1 MILLDSSAWIEYFT
15 KGPLSKE
22 ITHTIKSEEDIL
34 VPTIVIFE
42 VYRKIKQ
49 LVSAEEGLIATAF
62 LSSFD
67 SIELTREIAL
77 SAADL
82 SSEHHLGMADSF
94 ILATAQH
101 HNALLIT
108 LDHDFIKI
116 PGVKVLKRK

>member
-22 ITHTIKSEEDIL
+22 ITHYIKSKGSIL

-67 SIELTREIAL
+67 GIELTREIAL
-77 SAADL
+77 TAADL
-82 SSEHHLGMADSF
+82 SSEYHLGMADSF
-94 ILATAQH
+94 ILATAQQ

-108 LDHDFIKI
+108 LYHDF
-116 PGVKVLKRK
+116 